1 MQKEAMRILTTRL
14 PQSLAEKVD
23 EISQRLDRS
32 KGWILQRALMDWID
46 REEERTRL
54 TLEGLAD
61 IEAGRV
67 IEHSDV
73 QKWADSLDSNRP
85 LAPPICGE

>member
-1 MQKEAMRILTTRL
+1 MPKEAVRILTTRL

-54 TLEGLAD
+54 TLEGLA
-61 IEAGRV
+61 
-67 IEHSDV
+67 
-73 QKWADSLDSNRP
+73 
-85 LAPPICGE
+85 